1 MQYIA
6 DLEVHSRFSRA
17 VSSQMTVPNIAK
29 WAAIKGID
37 VVGTGDFTH
46 PIWFREL
53 KVNLEEAE
61 PGLHRLRDGSEGGG
75 GKVRFLV
82 TGEVSSIFSQGGR
95 GYRIHT
101 LLFAPNLE
109 DAEKINKALSDRGA
123 NLISDGRPIMGLSVK
138 EIADTVLSCSPETL
152 IIPAHVWTPWF
163 GYYGANGGFDSLEE
177 GFGQFAKY
185 IYAIETGMS
194 SDPAMNW
201 GIRELEGRSIV
212 SFGDAHSLTKLGR
225 EATVF
230 EIPEGQL
237 SYEAIRQAIVADR
250 STGPAPGFPPAS
262 ARSQAAA
269 RVSGSLPPVSP
280 VSPGPSIAYTIEF
293 YPEEGKYHYT
303 GHRNCGV
310 KHSSQQTNKLG
321 ATCPVCGKKLTIG
334 VMHRVEELARQKS
347 EILNPKFETD
357 EYRVRWVVHPEDNRP
372 PYVTLVPLLE
382 ILSESLGVGVA
393 SQKVVSEY
401 ERLTTVL
408 GTEFKILLQT
418 KVEELERA
426 GGPIFREAVEK
437 VRAGDIFID
446 PGFDGVFGKVKIWGA
461 EEEKAGYEQT
471 SLF

>member
-1 MQYIA
+1 MQYIS

-53 KVNLEEAE
+53 RANLSEAE
-61 PGLHRLRDGSEGGG
+61 PGLYRLREGSEGGR

-123 NLISDGRPIMGLSVK
+123 NLISDGRPIMRLSVR
-138 EIADTVLSCSPETL
+138 EVADIVLSCSPDTL
-152 IIPAHVWTPWF
+152 VIPAHVWTPWF

-201 GIRELEGRSIV
+201 RVEELEERSIV

-230 EIPEGQL
+230 EIPEGSL
-237 SYEAIRQAIVADR
+237 SYEAVRRAIVGKWDVGRGKLDAEVR
-250 STGPAPGFPPAS
+250 SGKSCIPLRSEAIPAS
-262 ARSQAAA
+262 H
-269 RVSGSLPPVSP
+269 
-280 VSPGPSIAYTIEF
+280 IAPHISYTIEF

-310 KHSSQQTNKLG
+310 KHSSEETDKLG

-334 VMHRVEELARQKS
+334 VMHRVQQLRNRAIEPLK
-347 EILNPKFETD
+347 KVD
-357 EYRVRWVVHPEDNRP
+357 EYGVRWVVHPEEKRP
-372 PYVTLVPLLE
+372 QYVTLVPLLE
-382 ILSESLGVGVA
+382 ILAEISKVGVA
-393 SQKVVSEY
+393 TQKVISEY
-401 ERLTTVL
+401 ERLTTML

-418 KVEELERA
+418 KAEELERV

-446 PGFDGVFGKVKIWGA
+446 PGFDGVFGKVKIWK
-461 EEEKAGYEQT
+461 EEQETKEKSTQMG
-471 SLF
+471 LL